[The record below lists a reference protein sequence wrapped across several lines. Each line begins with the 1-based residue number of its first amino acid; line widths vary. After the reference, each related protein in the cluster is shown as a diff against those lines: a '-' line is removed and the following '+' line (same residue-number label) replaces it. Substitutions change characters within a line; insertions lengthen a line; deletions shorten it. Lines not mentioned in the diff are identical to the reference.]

1 MLLHLQRDYRF
12 NVKLAIASPS
22 WFTRCHPQNEL
33 VAISHPAKCQKL
45 PRSGKL
51 LIVFSGAAAN
61 VPHCFKIAL
70 IVPETCCCL
79 QLFNLQGFFFHCE
92 ESFLTKVRF
101 SQSLLILKCV
111 LLGLNNVI
119 PKANLGVIQ

>member
-45 PRSGKL
+45 PCSGKL
-51 LIVFSGAAAN
+51 LVVFSGAAAT

-70 IVPETCCCL
+70 IVPETYCCL
-79 QLFNLQGFFFHCE
+79 QLFNLQGF
-92 ESFLTKVRF
+92 LA
-101 SQSLLILKCV
+101 
-111 LLGLNNVI
+111 G
-119 PKANLGVIQ
+119 G

>member
-51 LIVFSGAAAN
+51 LVVFSGTATT

-70 IVPETCCCL
+70 IVPETHCC
-79 QLFNLQGFFFHCE
+79 QQFFNLQGFF
-92 ESFLTKVRF
+92 S
-101 SQSLLILKCV
+101 
-111 LLGLNNVI
+111 
-119 PKANLGVIQ
+119 

>member
-1 MLLHLQRDYRF
+1 MRLHLQRDYRF

-51 LIVFSGAAAN
+51 LVVFSGAAAT

-70 IVPETCCCL
+70 IVLETYCCQ
-79 QLFNLQGFFFHCE
+79 QLKDFFHSGQ
-92 ESFLTKVRF
+92 SFLTEVHF
-101 SQSLLILKCV
+101 LHWLLILKHV
-111 LLGLNNVI
+111 LLGSR
-119 PKANLGVIQ
+119 A